1 MMTARSL
8 KERIKWLLGARVQAP
23 GLAVVGLL
31 AAPFA
36 AGTVAIAADIG
47 TIGMSANNCTAL
59 TRFHVPGVS
68 MSIEKATVVPAGIP
82 APIPFAPPFHTTVP
96 VYCRA
101 DGALDSRTGR
111 DGKPYSIR
119 FAIALPEKWN
129 GRFLFQGGG
138 GLNGNVPP
146 PLGYQAVGD
155 TPALARG
162 FAVVATD
169 TGHQSATPFDTAFL
183 SDQEATINFLYQA
196 NGKVAPVA
204 KQIVAHFYGRLPD
217 RSYFVGCS
225 TGGREAMMMSQ
236 RFPTYFDG
244 IVAGAPAM
252 RTGYSNLGDKWVLTA
267 IDTIAPKDSAG
278 HPVGSQA
285 FSEADRKLIVDS
297 VLKQCDAN
305 DGLPDGMIQDPVG
318 CHFDPAVLTCSAT
331 KHDGCLSADK
341 VAALAKGFGG
351 PRDSLGRQ
359 LYPGF
364 FFDTGIGVGS
374 GFIQGLLAGAPGPL
388 EAAPPLSMDV
398 DREAAVVAANPLNV
412 GDTDS
417 WTNLTTFAGHGGK
430 LIFFHGVSDPWF
442 SAKDTIRY
450 YEQLAADNGGQ
461 QQTAQWSRLFLV
473 PGMGHCGGGP
483 ATLDQFDMLDAVV
496 GWVEKGAAPE
506 AIKTVG
512 SAFPGRSRPLCSYP
526 RHAHYKGSGDPQNA
540 DNFECR
546 S

>member
-1 MMTARSL
+1 
-8 KERIKWLLGARVQAP
+8 
-23 GLAVVGLL
+23 
-31 AAPFA
+31 
-36 AGTVAIAADIG
+36 
-47 TIGMSANNCTAL
+47 
-59 TRFHVPGVS
+59 
-68 MSIEKATVVPAGIP
+68 
-82 APIPFAPPFHTTVP
+82 
-96 VYCRA
+96 
-101 DGALDSRTGR
+101 
-111 DGKPYSIR
+111 
-119 FAIALPEKWN
+119 
-129 GRFLFQGGG
+129 
-138 GLNGNVPP
+138 
-146 PLGYQAVGD
+146 
-155 TPALARG
+155 
-162 FAVVATD
+162 
-169 TGHQSATPFDTAFL
+169 
-183 SDQEATINFLYQA
+183 
-196 NGKVAPVA
+196 
-204 KQIVAHFYGRLPD
+204 
-217 RSYFVGCS
+217 
-225 TGGREAMMMSQ
+225 
-236 RFPTYFDG
+236 
-244 IVAGAPAM
+244 
-252 RTGYSNLGDKWVLTA
+252 
-267 IDTIAPKDSAG
+267 
-278 HPVGSQA
+278 
-285 FSEADRKLIVDS
+285 
-297 VLKQCDAN
+297 
-305 DGLPDGMIQDPVG
+305 MIQDPVG
-318 CHFDPAVLTCSAT
+318 CHFDPAVLTCSTT
-331 KHDGCLSADK
+331 KRDGCLSADK

-359 LYPGF
+359 VYPGF

-388 EAAPPLSMDV
+388 GAAPPLSMDV

-506 AIKTVG
+506 AIKATG
-512 SAFPGRSRPLCSYP
+512 SAFPERSRPLCAYP